1 MSRDLSVTY
10 QWFAIFVVLVAVAI
24 FVAPLFHEKATDPFI
39 FSYEKSCL
47 SWKGERKKSDSS
59 SFSRNSDLLVSGVS
73 DGRIHL
79 EDRRCV
85 GVGTGLK
92 FPP

>member
-1 MSRDLSVTY
+1 MILLSY
-10 QWFAIFVVLVAVAI
+10 
-24 FVAPLFHEKATDPFI
+24 APLFLEKATDPVI
-39 FSYEKSCL
+39 FSYEKSFL
-47 SWKGERKKSDSS
+47 SWKGGRKKSDSS